1 MNKTP
6 KDKKTGLPK
15 KYLPSSLTPLD
26 RKKQLKSILE
36 KKERPKVESFKSER
50 SPWVKKFENKYK
62 TKITNYDYISK
73 NILKR
78 VGINK
83 ILDKG
88 RGAYFSSGSRPNQTA
103 ESWAIARLASVIMG
117 GPARKIDADI
127 WSKYKI

>member
-50 SPWVKKFENKYK
+50 STWVKKFENKYK
-62 TKITNYDYISK
+62 TKITNYDFISK

-117 GPARKIDADI
+117 GPSRKIDADI